1 MSSPSKPYRPDALF
15 LSEPSLAVEIPADP
29 KENQRVRLT
38 KALLKDALID
48 ILQTTPMQDV
58 TISAICEKAG
68 INRTTFYKHYTDEIS
83 LYYDIEN
90 DVLGLLRSVLS
101 GYGLDCLDILF
112 TFFIDHPKA
121 VKVLLNANIDE
132 SLPQKIF
139 SLPEIRTL
147 IQQEFKALEDARFQ
161 QMYYFI
167 CYGGYALI
175 KEWVNNDFNATAGE
189 MAETIKHIVKKLLN

>member
-1 MSSPSKPYRPDALF
+1 M
-15 LSEPSLAVEIPADP
+15 
-29 KENQRVRLT
+29 RLT

-58 TISAICEKAG
+58 TISAICGKAG
-68 INRTTFYKHYTDEIS
+68 INRTTFYKHYTDETS

-112 TFFIDHPKA
+112 TFFTDHPKA
-121 VKVLLNANIDE
+121 VKVLLNANIDV

-139 SLPEIRTL
+139 SLPEIRDL
-147 IQQEFKALEDARFQ
+147 IRQEFKAPEDEHFQ

-175 KEWVNNDFNATAGE
+175 REWVNSDFNASAAE
-189 MAETIKHIVKKLLN
+189 MADTIKHIVKKLLN